1 MNGDD
6 VQCIGLARATG
17 AAPDLTWTD
26 SGEPVTCSIDP
37 ESNGDINQPNAIDP
51 AVFHDEDGSM
61 HLIFGGGRIWM
72 TELDPVTGGQQSSDE
87 WPVFMYFMVRTADRG
102 ELVERG

>member
-6 VQCIGLARATG
+6 AQCIGLARATG
-17 AAPDLTWTD
+17 TAPDLAWTD
-26 SGEPVTCSIDP
+26 SGEPITCSFDP

-61 HLIFGGGRIWM
+61 HLVFGGGRIWM
-72 TELDPVTGGQQSSDE
+72 TELDPVTGASKTMKLIIVVHIDIR
-87 WPVFMYFMVRTADRG
+87 YIY
-102 ELVERG
+102 

>member
-6 VQCIGLARATG
+6 AQCIGLARATG
-17 AAPDLTWTD
+17 TAPDLAWTD
-26 SGEPVTCSIDP
+26 SGEPITCSFDP

-61 HLIFGGGRIWM
+61 HLVFGGGRIWM
-72 TELDPVTGGQQSSDE
+72 TELDPVTGLWNKE
-87 WPVFMYFMVRTADRG
+87 TYNCCA
-102 ELVERG
+102 